1 MCVRIA
7 ARLCTVIDKK
17 ELLMISKH
25 RELFIFICML
35 LIVPLAGEPRIHP
48 FGNEFS
54 SFRVSFGSPMFLLF
68 LLWIRNVPMAVSG
81 LAVGLAVVLFRG
93 ALDAIG
99 GAPITTGVYQH
110 IPTFFYYFTYAICF
124 SCVKLNRAPITTQA
138 MKIAVWAIIAEVLAS
153 IAELY
158 TMDLFLGTQA
168 AIITVP
174 VLTRLTGIA
183 FLRCFFILSFFFLS
197 QLYLTEIHLAHELH
211 EKNRLTMMV
220 ASIYEEVF
228 ELKQAL
234 HRAETATHDCYG
246 VYEELRSLHDTENLP
261 RITQEALRV
270 AGEVHD
276 IKKDSQRIYAALS
289 ELTNQNNSHKL
300 NDYMTPLELCHLI
313 IHTQKKYARQLE
325 KHIAFS
331 TDISARL
338 PELHAYTIL
347 SILNNLT
354 ANAIEAIRDR
364 GTIAITMKRVST
376 DLHLEVS
383 NTGSSIPLRRLKQI
397 FRPGY
402 TTKYDSDGRA
412 SSGVGLTYIKALAEH
427 LGGSITAASDGKDSV
442 TFHVTLP
449 LNGLTT
455 HPVTRIPAIRQADDA
470 PPQQKGTIS

>member
-1 MCVRIA
+1 
-7 ARLCTVIDKK
+7 
-17 ELLMISKH
+17 MISKH

-48 FGNEFS
+48 FGGEFS

-68 LLWIRNVPMAVSG
+68 LLWLRNVPMAVSG
-81 LAVGLAVVLFRG
+81 LAVGIAVVLFRG

-99 GAPITTGVYQH
+99 GSPLSTGIYQH

-124 SCVKLNRAPITTQA
+124 SCMKLNRAPITTQA
-138 MKIAVWAIIAEVLAS
+138 MKIAFWAIIAEVLAS

-158 TMDLFLGTQA
+158 SMDFFLGTNT

-174 VLTRLTGIA
+174 VLARLTGIA

-211 EKNRLTMMV
+211 EKNRLTMMI
-220 ASIYEEVF
+220 ANIYEEVF

-234 HRAETATHDCYG
+234 HKAETATHDCYG
-246 VYEELRSLHDTENLP
+246 VYEDLRSLHDPAEFT

-276 IKKDSQRIYAALS
+276 IKKDNQRIYASLS

-300 NDYMTPLELCHLI
+300 NDYLTPAEICRLI
-313 IHTQKKYARQLE
+313 IHTQKKYARQLD
-325 KHIAFS
+325 KRVVFS
-331 TDISARL
+331 TSLSAKL
-338 PELHAYTIL
+338 PELHAYTLL

-354 ANAIEAIRDR
+354 ANAIEAIHER
-364 GTIAITMKRVST
+364 GALSITMKRMGEN
-376 DLHLEVS
+376 LHLEVM
-383 NTGSSIPLRRLKQI
+383 NTGSSIPLRRLRQI

-449 LNGLTT
+449 LSSLTT
-455 HPVTRIPAIRQADDA
+455 HPVTRIPAIRQDDDA
-470 PPQQKGTIS
+470 PPQQKGPIS

>member
-1 MCVRIA
+1 M
-7 ARLCTVIDKK
+7 L
-17 ELLMISKH
+17 SKH

-35 LIVPLAGEPRIHP
+35 IIVPLAGEPQIHP
-48 FGNEFS
+48 FGGDFQN
-54 SFRVSFGSPMFLLF
+54 FRVSFGSPLFLLF
-68 LLWIRNVPMAVSG
+68 LLWLRRVPMVVSG
-81 LAVGLAVVLFRG
+81 LCTGITVVLFR
-93 ALDAIG
+93 ALLDVIG
-99 GAPITTGVYQH
+99 GMDFFPALYLHV
-110 IPTFFYYFTYAICF
+110 PTFFYYFTYAICF
-124 SCVKLNRAPITTQA
+124 ATLRLNDMPITTQA
-138 MKIAVWAIIAEVLAS
+138 MKIACYAIGAEVIAS

-158 TMDLFLGTQA
+158 SMDFFLGTHA
-168 AIITVP
+168 AIINLS

-246 VYEELRSLHDTENLP
+246 VYEELRSLHDTEDLP

-331 TDISARL
+331 TNISARL

-364 GTIAITMKRVST
+364 GTIAISMKRLSN
-376 DLHLEVS
+376 DLHLEVT

-449 LNGLTT
+449 LNSLTT
-455 HPVTRIPAIRQADDA
+455 HPVTRIPAIRQDDDA
-470 PPQQKGTIS
+470 PSQQKGPIS